1 MKKRKLIL
9 LAAGGV
15 LSASLVVAAIALPA
29 QSGGI
34 TTIKAN
40 ASVRKSEISY
50 NDFSGENAS
59 EDYAFT
65 NTEIFKEYDALHFS
79 ACNLYGAAV
88 ALAAQPLGGYAK
100 YVFEIKP
107 ISASADSQIWF
118 SFGGENVYAAQYK
131 YEQCLWIQDSNTTLC
146 ANDGEKFV
154 PSEKN
159 VKYYPFEKTLFT
171 SGSDEITIEL
181 TAKRDKAGKYT
192 ITAEYFSG
200 GSAFDVKYAFENVV
214 LEEGGCVA
222 LRGVNFAFDMLNFAV
237 KNEAGEIMFSD
248 DFSENSLAYFGES
261 GSEKEWRANSAELS
275 EKHVRAGGTGK
286 LKLSGDS
293 SATNLHVIENN
304 GKTTDK
310 AEISFLLTKS
320 EWKGAA
326 RFAIDFGSA
335 EKTPAEKIQLVAER
349 AEDAAGA
356 EAEYSFS
363 YFENGEK
370 KRSFGKAYFTE
381 SEFSQGVPVKIL
393 CGGDYSLTAE
403 VFGRSLTVK
412 NVDYDGCFSLVT
424 QANGGEIAVFVDEI
438 ALNTYEEISY
448 VQSDVSNDFCGVKT
462 DETGVVLPYI
472 NRQKYFLGNGVTLE
486 NGYLSF
492 YESNAYSNFG
502 VIGKYSEFAVAF
514 DAEVNST
521 GVNGQKFGL
530 SFAKSSPAIYYEN
543 CNSIAFFYNGFG
555 ESAKSGVK
563 GYGCR
568 LENGETQINELEDH
582 FFPTVKTEN
591 GQTKKSIQK
600 YNFLFVAQNNA
611 VEVYYKKAEEPQEK
625 LSVLRAKF
633 TGVNTDGYVTLFGSD
648 GVGFDVTNFRMIDL
662 SVMAKTKN
670 GIDDLRNYTSS
681 ASQNFGAEGL
691 SFGVSGNSRMA
702 IGLSK
707 AQGAIEFALENAA
720 GEKVALTLKN
730 DGKTVEFTLGGRT
743 ETASLPQRINLKNG
757 YTNFELR
764 ISNGKISLGAA
775 KESRPAEEIYSNRAS
790 FSLASFVPVAAVIV
804 CEEGAEATFLNVYD
818 FTKKYTAARA
828 DFETDPDNGNP
839 WLVKDMVIEVAPRKS
854 HTLIIALAIA
864 GGVLLVGGGIAVAIV
879 AIGRKKR

>member
-1 MKKRKLIL
+1 MKKRNFTL
-9 LAAGGV
+9 LAAGCV
-15 LSASLVVAAIALPA
+15 LSAAFIAAIALPA

-34 TTIKAN
+34 TAY
-40 ASVRKSEISY
+40 ASVRKSEVSY
-50 NDFSGENAS
+50 NDFSGENAA
-59 EDYAFT
+59 EDYSFI

-88 ALAAQPLGGYAK
+88 ALAEKPLGDYAK
-100 YVFEIKP
+100 YVFGIKP

-118 SFGGENVYAAQYK
+118 SFGGADVYEAQYK
-131 YEQCLWIQDSNTTLC
+131 YEQCLWIQDSNTALC
-146 ANDGEKFV
+146 GNDGEKFV
-154 PSEKN
+154 PSEEN

-171 SGSDEITIEL
+171 GGADEIKIEL
-181 TAKRDKAGKYT
+181 TAKREQAGKYT
-192 ITAEYFSG
+192 VTAEYFSSD
-200 GSAFDVKYAFENVV
+200 SAFDIKYAFENVA
-214 LEEGGCVA
+214 LEENGYVA

-237 KNEAGEIMFSD
+237 ENEEGETTFSD
-248 DFSENSLAYFGES
+248 DFSKNSLAYYGES
-261 GSEKEWRANSAELS
+261 GAGKAWRANSAELS
-275 EKHVRAGGTGK
+275 EKQVRVGETGK

-293 SATNLHVIENN
+293 SATNLHAIEND

-310 AEISFLLTKS
+310 AEISFLLKKA
-320 EWKGAA
+320 EWKGGA

-335 EKTPAEKIQLVAER
+335 EKAPARKKQLVAER
-349 AEDAAGA
+349 TEGAGG
-356 EAEYSFS
+356 EESEYSFS

-381 SEFSQGVPVKIL
+381 REFSEGVPIKIS
-393 CGGDYSLTAE
+393 CGGDYSLTVEA
-403 VFGRSLTVK
+403 FGRSLTVK
-412 NVDYDGCFSLVT
+412 NVDYDGYFSLVT
-424 QANGGEIAVFVDEI
+424 QANGGEIAVFADEI

-448 VQSDVSNDFCGVKT
+448 VQSDVSNDFCGVKI
-462 DETGVVLPYI
+462 DETGVELPYI

-486 NGYLSF
+486 DGYLSF

-563 GYGCR
+563 GYGCS

-582 FFPTVKTEN
+582 FFPTIKTEN
-591 GQTKKSIQK
+591 GQTKKSMQK
-600 YNFLFVAQNNA
+600 YNFLFVSQNNA

-648 GVGFDVTNFRMIDL
+648 GIGFDVTNFRMVDL
-662 SVMAKTKN
+662 TVTAKAEN

-681 ASQNFGAEGL
+681 VSQTVGGEGL
-691 SFGVSGNSRMA
+691 SFGVSGNSRTA

-707 AQGAIEFALENAA
+707 VQGAIEFALKNAT
-720 GEKVALTLKN
+720 GEQAMLTLKN
-730 DGKTVEFTLGGRT
+730 DGKVVEFTLDGRT
-743 ETASLPQRINLKNG
+743 ENASLPQRINLKNG

-764 ISNGKISLGAA
+764 ISNGKISLGTT
-775 KESRPAEEIYSNRAS
+775 KESRPEEEIYSNRAS
-790 FSLASFVPVAAVIV
+790 FSLASFVPVSAEIV
-804 CEEGAEATFLNVYD
+804 CEEGAEATFLNAYD
-818 FTKKYTAARA
+818 FTKKYKAARA
-828 DFETDPDNGNP
+828 DFEIDPDNGNP
-839 WLVKDMVIEVAPRKS
+839 WIVKDTVIEAASKKS
-854 HTLIIALAIA
+854 DTWKIVLAIA
-864 GGVLLVGGGIAVAIV
+864 GGVLLAVGGIAVAV
-879 AIGRKKR
+879 AAIGRKKR

>member
-1 MKKRKLIL
+1 MKKRNFTL
-9 LAAGGV
+9 LAAGCI
-15 LSASLVVAAIALPA
+15 LPAALIAAAIVLPA

-34 TTIKAN
+34 TAH

-50 NDFSGENAS
+50 NDFSGENAA

-88 ALAAQPLGGYAK
+88 ALAAQPLGEYAK

-107 ISASADSQIWF
+107 ISASEDSQIWF
-118 SFGGENVYAAQYK
+118 SFGGAEVYAAQYK
-131 YEQCLWIQDSNTTLC
+131 YEQCLWIQDSNTALC

-154 PSEKN
+154 PSEEN
-159 VKYYPFEKTLFT
+159 VRYYPFEKTLFT
-171 SGSDEITIEL
+171 GDSAEIKIEL
-181 TAKRDKAGKYT
+181 TAKRTRAGEYT
-192 ITAEYFSG
+192 VTAEYFSDD
-200 GSAFDVKYAFENVV
+200 SAFDIKYAFENVA
-214 LEEGGCVA
+214 LEENGYVA

-237 KNEAGEIMFSD
+237 KNEAGETTFSD
-248 DFSENSLAYFGES
+248 DFSENSLAYYGES
-261 GSEKEWRANSAELS
+261 GSGKAWRANSAELS
-275 EKHVRAGGTGK
+275 EKQVRAGETGK

-293 SATNLHVIENN
+293 SATNLHAIEND

-320 EWKGAA
+320 EWKGSA
-326 RFAIDFGSA
+326 RFAIDFGA
-335 EKTPAEKIQLVAER
+335 TEKTPAEKIQLVAER
-349 AEDAAGA
+349 TEGAAGA

-363 YFENGEK
+363 CFENGEK

-424 QANGGEIAVFVDEI
+424 QANGGEIAVFADEI
-438 ALNTYEEISY
+438 ALNIYEEISY
-448 VQSDVSNDFCGVKT
+448 VQPDVSNDFCGVKT
-462 DETGVVLPYI
+462 DETGVELPYI

-486 NGYLSF
+486 DGYLSF

-555 ESAKSGVK
+555 ESAKSGMK

-568 LENGETQINELEDH
+568 FENGETQINELEDH
-582 FFPTVKTEN
+582 FFPTIKTEN
-591 GQTKKSIQK
+591 GQTKKSMQK

-662 SVMAKTKN
+662 SVTAKAEN
-670 GIDDLRNYTSS
+670 GVDDLRDYTSS
-681 ASQNFGAEGL
+681 ASKNFGSEGL
-691 SFGVSGNSRMA
+691 SFGVSGNSRTA

-707 AQGAIEFALENAA
+707 AQGAIEFALKNAV
-720 GEKVALTLKN
+720 GEKAALTLKN
-730 DGKTVEFTLGGRT
+730 DGKTIEFTLGGRT
-743 ETASLPQRINLKNG
+743 ENASLPQRINLKNG

-764 ISNGKISLGAA
+764 ISNGKISLGVA
-775 KESRPAEEIYSNRAS
+775 KESRPAEEIYSNRAG
-790 FSLASFVPVAAVIV
+790 FSLDSFAPVSAEMV
-804 CEEGAEATFLNVYD
+804 CEEGAEATFLNAYD
-818 FTKKYTAARA
+818 FTKKYKAARA
-828 DFETDPDNGNP
+828 DFEADPDNGNP
-839 WLVKDMVIEVAPRKS
+839 WIVKNTVIESAQKKS
-854 HTLIIALAIA
+854 DTWKNVLAIA
-864 GGVLLVGGGIAVAIV
+864 GGVLLAVGGIAVAV
-879 AIGRKKR
+879 AAIGRKKR

>member
-1 MKKRKLIL
+1 MKKRNFTL
-9 LAAGGV
+9 LAAGCI
-15 LSASLVVAAIALPA
+15 LPAALIAAAIVLPA

-34 TTIKAN
+34 TAH

-50 NDFSGENAS
+50 NDFSGENAA

-88 ALAAQPLGGYAK
+88 ALAAQPLGEYAK

-118 SFGGENVYAAQYK
+118 SFGGAEVYAAQYK
-131 YEQCLWIQDSNTTLC
+131 YEQCLWIQDSNTALC

-154 PSEKN
+154 SSEEN

-171 SGSDEITIEL
+171 GDSAEIKIEL
-181 TAKRDKAGKYT
+181 TAKRTRAGEYT
-192 ITAEYFSG
+192 VTAEYFSDD
-200 GSAFDVKYAFENVV
+200 SAFDIKYAFENVA
-214 LEEGGCVA
+214 LEENGYVA
-222 LRGVNFAFDMLNFAV
+222 LRGVNFAFDMLKFAV
-237 KNEAGEIMFSD
+237 KNEAGETTFSD
-248 DFSENSLAYFGES
+248 DFSENSLAYYGES
-261 GSEKEWRANSAELS
+261 GSGKAWRANSAELS
-275 EKHVRAGGTGK
+275 EKQVRAGVTGK

-293 SATNLHVIENN
+293 SATNLHAIEND

-320 EWKGAA
+320 EWKGSA
-326 RFAIDFGSA
+326 RFAIDFGA
-335 EKTPAEKIQLVAER
+335 TEKTPAEKIQLVAER
-349 AEDAAGA
+349 TEGAAGA

-363 YFENGEK
+363 CFENGKK

-424 QANGGEIAVFVDEI
+424 QANGGEIAVFADEI
-438 ALNTYEEISY
+438 ALNIYEEISY
-448 VQSDVSNDFCGVKT
+448 VQPDVSNDFCGVKT
-462 DETGVVLPYI
+462 DETGVELPYI

-486 NGYLSF
+486 DGYLSF

-555 ESAKSGVK
+555 ESAKSGMK

-582 FFPTVKTEN
+582 FFPTIKTEN
-591 GQTKKSIQK
+591 GQTKKSMQK

-662 SVMAKTKN
+662 SVTAKAEN
-670 GIDDLRNYTSS
+670 GVDDLRDYTSS
-681 ASQNFGAEGL
+681 ASKNFGSEGL
-691 SFGVSGNSRMA
+691 SFGVSGNSRAA

-707 AQGAIEFALENAA
+707 AQGAIEFALKNAA
-720 GEKVALTLKN
+720 GEKAALTLKN
-730 DGKTVEFTLGGRT
+730 DGKTVEFTLGGRA
-743 ETASLPQRINLKNG
+743 ETASLPQKINLKNG

-764 ISNGKISLGAA
+764 ISNGKISLGVA
-775 KESRPAEEIYSNRAS
+775 KESRPAEEIYSNRAG
-790 FSLASFVPVAAVIV
+790 FSLDSFAPVSAEMV
-804 CEEGAEATFLNVYD
+804 CEEGAEATFLNAYD
-818 FTKKYTAARA
+818 FTKKYKAARA
-828 DFETDPDNGNP
+828 DFEADPDNGNP
-839 WLVKDMVIEVAPRKS
+839 WIVKNTVIESAQKKS
-854 HTLIIALAIA
+854 DTWKNVLAIA
-864 GGVLLVGGGIAVAIV
+864 GGVLLAVGGIAVAV
-879 AIGRKKR
+879 AAIGRKKR